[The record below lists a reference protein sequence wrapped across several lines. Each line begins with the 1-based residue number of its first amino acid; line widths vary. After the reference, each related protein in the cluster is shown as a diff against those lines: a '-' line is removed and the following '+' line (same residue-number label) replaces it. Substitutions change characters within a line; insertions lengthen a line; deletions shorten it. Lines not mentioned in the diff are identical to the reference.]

1 MLVLIIFYA
10 FVWMFFPRDIS
21 KEVILAVCFLHAVT
35 WCLIHYIGLGLL
47 LRAQGRS
54 KFLVRHFM
62 KNYHYPDSGKGA
74 VVEAFANWKAIYN
87 MSMCMTYGN
96 MTFPTSRM
104 TTMNLIFVY
113 CQSPVSVLWGRRT

>member
-1 MLVLIIFYA
+1 MV
-10 FVWMFFPRDIS
+10 FPRNAS
-21 KEVILAVCFLHAVT
+21 KEVMLGVYFTHAVA
-35 WCLIHYIGLGLL
+35 WCLIHHIGLGLL

-74 VVEAFANWKAIYN
+74 VVDAFSNWKAIYN

-96 MTFPTSRM
+96 TTFLTFRM
-104 TTMNLIFVY
+104 TLMDLIFVY
-113 CQSPVSVLWGRRT
+113 CQSPVSALWGRRT